1 MPWFL
6 THLALADDADE
17 RAIKRAYARQLKQID
32 QEADAAAFQKLR
44 EAYEASVHW
53 AAWQRHRREEE
64 ARETE
69 VKQSPQV
76 DAGPEPSPA
85 AAQASGEGVDQ
96 DDAATASIEPIE
108 PIEPI
113 APAAPTPQA
122 LAASL
127 FDEHFGSACTSED
140 DARARLERCLDDPRL
155 IDLEARLIFEWRV
168 AHALAEGYREGHD
181 FLWTSAQAAFGW
193 DDDHTRLR
201 QFNRVGHVLENAINE
216 QDFFERQ
223 DDARRFEQ
231 ARILQRLRGDQQP
244 ADNEFARLM
253 PVLEWM
259 LATYPNWM
267 WVTAKAENVRGWR
280 ERHQKLPLSLKAIRQ
295 PAPTSEPAGT
305 PAPPA
310 QRESSSRGGYFVF
323 MLCFMGLV
331 SFFRILGSGH
341 DDPQPYRFDPTRQP
355 QVQADMDRITRA
367 IQAASASA
375 PAQTQT
381 QTVPPNLGSPDP
393 LLGGKPL
400 FEDRPSGLYEPA
412 REHAVPTG
420 PATIVTLKRD
430 AERRAADPS
439 RMLNEARQVV
449 EAPARPRQ
457 VPAANPDLRSIG
469 DPGHLEMP
477 QLVPTGIPSFD
488 TQPERNKL
496 DGQIKSENVK
506 LGGTGS

>member
-44 EAYEASVHW
+44 EAYEASVQW

-76 DAGPEPSPA
+76 DAGPESSPA
-85 AAQASGEGVDQ
+85 AAQATGEGVDQ
-96 DDAATASIEPIE
+96 DDAATASIEPI
-108 PIEPI
+108 
-113 APAAPTPQA
+113 APAPPTPQA

-201 QFNRVGHVLENAINE
+201 QFNRVGHLLENAINE

-323 MLCFMGLV
+323 MLCFMGLM
-331 SFFRILGSGH
+331 SFLRLMSNSH
-341 DDPQPYRFDPTRQP
+341 TPSSYEMDAAQHVHMQETLDRAT
-355 QVQADMDRITRA
+355 QAM
-367 IQAASASA
+367 QAASAATATIA
-375 PAQTQT
+375 PLELRVPVPQEPQSVLGEIQSPFKVDPPLLPSEPTPKERLERLQRERQDMARALEQARAVLKD
-381 QTVPPNLGSPDP
+381 VPPPREARARQP
-393 LLGGKPL
+393 LPSLQGVGDQLLEIPQIA
-400 FEDRPSGLYEPA
+400 PSGTPVLQ
-412 REHAVPTG
+412 
-420 PATIVTLKRD
+420 
-430 AERRAADPS
+430 S
-439 RMLNEARQVV
+439 RQEG
-449 EAPARPRQ
+449 
-457 VPAANPDLRSIG
+457 S
-469 DPGHLEMP
+469 
-477 QLVPTGIPSFD
+477 
-488 TQPERNKL
+488 KL
-496 DGQIKSENVK
+496 DGLIKQDNVK
-506 LGGTGS
+506 LGGS